1 MTGLRK
7 LDISEHPEFFM
18 TPEMREA
25 IEYKAKHGLAQE
37 QKKDVEFQKENLTI
51 HDILS
56 ELKSVETLICDEDL
70 EAHILENRAANGF
83 LPSL

>member
-1 MTGLRK
+1 MFTKMTGLRK

-37 QKKDVEFQKENLTI
+37 
-51 HDILS
+51 
-56 ELKSVETLICDEDL
+56 
-70 EAHILENRAANGF
+70 
-83 LPSL
+83 